1 MPVRFAPPPA
11 PDLAPD
17 EPDPVPTPEAAGRG
31 LALVMT
37 GGGARA
43 AYQVGV
49 LRGILRRCPDFAPT
63 ILTGV
68 SAGAINAAFLAGHT
82 EPFPGA
88 VEGLSALWGR
98 LRTEH
103 VFDTSGPSATRTAMR
118 WGQRLL
124 SGGAPGSRRER
135 GLLNVEPLRLL
146 LREVL
151 GGSGAEGKGALTGV
165 AENLR
170 RGRLDAFA
178 LTTTSYTTAQSITWV
193 QGRDVAAWDRPDRR
207 AVHAEITAD
216 HILAS
221 SALPFFFPA
230 IYLRHPVVGDGW
242 YGDGGIRL
250 TAPLSPALHLGA
262 RKIIA
267 INTRYGRTTAEA
279 NRPDIDAYPPPAQ
292 VLGVLMNAI
301 FLDLLD
307 QDAQVL
313 RRINTLLESWPDGH
327 SGPNPHAGFRPVR
340 LLVLR
345 PSQDIARLA
354 GGYEPTLPP
363 AFRFFM
369 RGLGVGETR
378 SPDWLSML
386 LFEPDYLRRLV
397 AIGEADAEAQ
407 ADEIAAFLE
416 DEVAV

>member
-1 MPVRFAPPPA
+1 MHARAPIPPA
-11 PDLAPD
+11 SDLSPDTPT
-17 EPDPVPTPEAAGRG
+17 PQPTPEPAGRG

-49 LRGILRRCPDFAPT
+49 LRGIARCCPAFAPS

-68 SAGAINAAFLAGHT
+68 SAGGINAAYLAGHA
-82 EPFPGA
+82 EPFPA
-88 VEGLSALWGR
+88 ALDGLSALWSG

-103 VFDTSGPSATRTAMR
+103 VFDTSGPGAVRTVFR
-118 WGQRLL
+118 WGRRLL
-124 SGGAPGSRRER
+124 SGGARGSRRER
-135 GLLNVEPLRLL
+135 GLLDPEPLRQL
-146 LREVL
+146 LRREL
-151 GGSGAEGKGALTGV
+151 GVGPLGGV

-170 RGRLDAFA
+170 NGRLDAFA
-178 LTTTSYTTAQSITWV
+178 ITTTSYTTGQSITWV
-193 QGRDVAAWDRPDRR
+193 QGRDVEAWDRPYRR
-207 AVHAEITAD
+207 AVRAEITAD
-216 HILAS
+216 HVLAS

-230 IYLRHPVVGDGW
+230 VYLTHPVVGDGW

-267 INTRYGRTTAEA
+267 INTRYGQTAAEA
-279 NRPDIDAYPPPAQ
+279 AERVVDAYPPPAQ

-307 QDAQVL
+307 RDAQVL
-313 RRINTLLESWPDGH
+313 RRINALLASWPDGQP
-327 SGPNPHAGFRPVR
+327 GPAPHAGFRPVG

-345 PSQDIARLA
+345 PSRDLAKLA

-363 AFRFFM
+363 AFRFLM

-386 LFEPDYLRRLV
+386 LFEPDYLRLLV
-397 AIGEADAEAQ
+397 EIGEADAEAQ
-407 ADEIAAFLE
+407 ADEIAAFL
-416 DEVAV
+416 DAEVPA